1 MTENTKLSDNVR
13 INHMRE
19 IFSAAI
25 AAVEPKEAV
34 LRALEHHKPLIE
46 GTDGIFVAALGKAA
60 VPMVEAARERLGNRI
75 RGGVAVTKEG
85 HGGDIEGISVLEA
98 GHPIPNEKSLLG
110 AREILDV
117 CKRAGERD
125 WVLVLVSGGGSALV
139 TDPVS
144 GVTLEDM
151 ALVNELLVESGADIY
166 HINTVRKHLSRIKG
180 GWLAKA
186 AFPRPCAHPGTVRC
200 GGGRSFH
207 HRLGTHGAG
216 PHHVQRRPRDTGDI
230 STFGSGSPRSVLD
243 HLDAGCRGEREE
255 TPTEDDPVFQRVTHV
270 IVGGASTALDAARR
284 HAAKLGYTPLVLSS
298 MFEGD
303 TGELARFHSAVVRE
317 VRRYD
322 RPVIP
327 PACLISGGETTVH
340 VTGSGTGGRNTHFA
354 LEFAIS
360 VDGVEGVLG
369 LFAGSDGTDGPTD
382 AAGAFA
388 SGNTISRGRHKHLN
402 AESYMQNSDSYTYF
416 QKLGDLFVTGPT
428 RTNVM
433 DIRLVCIV

>member
-1 MTENTKLSDNVR
+1 MTENTELSDNACIGHV
-13 INHMRE
+13 RE

-25 AAVEPKEAV
+25 AAVEPEAAV

-46 GTDGIFVAALGKAA
+46 SSDGIFVAALGKAA
-60 VPMVEAARERLGNRI
+60 VPMAKAARNLLGDRI
-75 RGGVAVTKEG
+75 RGGVAVTKDG
-85 HGGDIEGISVLEA
+85 HGGDIEGISVIEA

-117 CKRAGERD
+117 CEKAGEDD

-139 TDPVS
+139 TAPVS

-151 ALVNELLVESGADIY
+151 ARVNELLVESGADIY
-166 HINTVRKHLSRIKG
+166 QINTVRKHLSRVKG
-180 GWLAKA
+180 GRLAKA
-186 AFPRPCAHPGTVRC
+186 AFPARVLTLVLSDVVGDDLSTIASGPTAPDPTT
-200 GGGRSFH
+200 FDDALEILETY
-207 HRLGTHGAG
+207 RLQER
-216 PHHVQRRPRDTGDI
+216 V
-230 STFGSGSPRSVLD
+230 PRSVLD
-243 HLDAGCRGEREE
+243 HLDAGRRGEREE
-255 TPTEDDPVFQRVTHV
+255 TPTEDDPVFQRVTHA
-270 IVGGASTALDAARR
+270 IVGGASTALDAAGRR
-284 HAAKLGYTPLVLSS
+284 AEKLGYTPLVLSS

-303 TGELARFHSAVVRE
+303 TGELARFHAAVVRE

-322 RPVIP
+322 RPVMP

-340 VTGSGTGGRNTHFA
+340 VTGGGTGGRNTHFA
-354 LEFAIS
+354 LEFALA
-360 VDGVEGVLG
+360 VDGVEGVMG

-388 SGNTISRGRHKHLN
+388 AGDTISRGRQIHLD
-402 AESYMQNSDSYTYF
+402 AELYKKNSDSYTYF